1 MNKDYIFIVAL
12 LLFSAA
18 CLFSTFYIAKYFTQ
32 EKLKDV
38 EKIPRNI
45 PLGVIFGAAAIAWC
59 VPQSLAVFSS
69 NSVILF
75 SIIALIAYLIGC
87 FFLDY
92 LFARAL
98 AGFIILLSH
107 YFMAQS
113 FAAVIPLLWLFSI
126 FVLIMG
132 TAAIVIGGIPHYMRD
147 FIRSICRN
155 KAFKFSMMALLSL
168 YTLIGLYAALI
179 QFA

>member
-1 MNKDYIFIVAL
+1 MHKDYIFIVAL
-12 LLFSAA
+12 LLFSAV
-18 CLFSTFYIAKYFTQ
+18 CLFSVFYIAKYFSP
-32 EKLKDV
+32 EKIKDA

-45 PLGVIFGAAAIAWC
+45 PLGAIFGAAAIAWC

-69 NSVILF
+69 NSVMLF

-113 FAAVIPLLWLFSI
+113 FAADIPLLWLFSVFI
-126 FVLIMG
+126 LVMG
-132 TAAIVIGGIPHYMRD
+132 TSAIVVGGIPHYMRD
-147 FIRSICRN
+147 FIRSICRR
-155 KAFKFSMMALLSL
+155 KMLKLSMMLLIVLYSL
-168 YTLIGLYAALI
+168 VGLYAALI
-179 QFA
+179 QFS